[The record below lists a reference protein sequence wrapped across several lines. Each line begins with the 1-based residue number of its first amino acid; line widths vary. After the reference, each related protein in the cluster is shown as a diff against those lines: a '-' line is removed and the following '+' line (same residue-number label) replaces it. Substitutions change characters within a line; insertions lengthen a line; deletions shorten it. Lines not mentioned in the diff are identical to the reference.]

1 MKVYSILLF
10 LAIFLAQDCNNRT
23 TNTDTPSS
31 EDTSIDLRAKRVLIK
46 MKKNPCFGKCPI
58 YDITIDTDG
67 YVEFNGQRFTD
78 KLGKFSKK
86 IPKFVVAGLY
96 KEFEAI
102 GFMEMPEKYPSKLHD
117 LPKTSLTFHPDA
129 KTERTVVGDSFRP
142 EELLALDKK
151 LTEIAM
157 SDGWTLLEKKE
168 NSDNLPDYFIRDQ
181 IIAKFNPDIDIPTYI
196 LSHKQYGLDIK
207 KRVAPKL
214 DMWVLTFDTLKITPS
229 DMLLLLK
236 DADEVEQAEF
246 NKQLNNR
253 NGRN

>member
-1 MKVYSILLF
+1 MKVYAILMV

-23 TNTDTPSS
+23 T
-31 EDTSIDLRAKRVLIK
+31 DTSSSDNTTIDLGEKRVLIK
-46 MKKNPCFGKCPI
+46 LKKNPCFGKCPI
-58 YDITIDTDG
+58 YDMTIFTDG

-86 IPKFVVAGLY
+86 IPEFVVAGLY

-102 GFMEMPEKYPSKLHD
+102 GFMKMEENFPSKLPD
-117 LPKTSLTFHPDA
+117 LPKTRITFHPDA
-129 KTERTVVGDSFRP
+129 KTQRTVVGDSFRP

-157 SDGWTLLEKKE
+157 SEGWTLLEKKE
-168 NSDNLPDYFIRDQ
+168 NSDELPDHFIRDQ
-181 IIAKFNPDIDIPTYI
+181 IIAKFNKDIDIPTYI
-196 LSHKQYGLDIK
+196 ESHKKYGLDIK

-214 DMWVLTFDTLKITPS
+214 DLWLLTFDTLKINPS

-236 DADEVEQAEF
+236 DADEVEEAEF